1 MLVGPMAHHTPGCLM
16 AYLEQVQVP
25 ELPTSDAVN
34 MDDLLSDKQ
43 PSVKNRIGMRAA
55 SFQPTEWESFEKL

>member
-1 MLVGPMAHHTPGCLM
+1 M

-25 ELPTSDAVN
+25 ELQTSDAVN
-34 MDDLLSDKQ
+34 VDDLLSDKQ

-55 SFQPTEWESFEKL
+55 SFQPTEWENFEIIKQ